1 MISAFANTWK
11 VPELRDRI
19 LFTLALIVIIR
30 LGVHITLP
38 GVDASVIKAWLDDLQ
53 KQDPTSPTGGV
64 TALLTVFSGGGLQQ
78 AGIFALGIM
87 PYISA
92 SIMVQLMTAVVP
104 KLSRLAREDG
114 GRQKIV
120 QYTRYITIGIAIVQ
134 GFFVA
139 KSLTAPGNIP
149 YMAGIERFGELVP
162 DPSVGWMLLTVV
174 TIVAGTV
181 LLMWIGDQITEKGI
195 GNGTSIIITVNI
207 ISALPGALIQ
217 AWNYFVTGDG
227 VSKYNAIMMVVM
239 IALLLIVIAA
249 TIAIT
254 QAQRRIAVQYAKRV
268 VGRKQFGGQT
278 QYLPLKVNYSGVM
291 PIIFASAV
299 LSLPPMMLQW
309 FFAGQGWSTKL
320 YGELVGGGTWY
331 YVLGGIG
338 IFLFSYFWV
347 AMMFQ
352 PSQIAED
359 LKRNGGY
366 IPGVRPGKPTA
377 DFLDFT
383 MTRLTFAG
391 AVFLT
396 LLFVLPVAVGALVKL
411 PPGSLVLQFFGGTS
425 LLIMVG
431 VVLDIMRQV
440 ETQLLQRHYDGF
452 LRKGKLKG
460 RYDRLKQGSNAAPR
474 TVIVYLWTIVA
485 LLIVLAITAYVYN
498 RANQPAKTTPPSEQ
512 VEKSDAQ
519 PSDASQEQSKSSDV
533 KTSDAAAPATE
544 TASEAQATDEGNASA
559 NGSQEQQSAPPD
571 ESQPAPTE
579 PAPKSQGSGE

>member
-11 VPELRDRI
+11 IPELRDRI

-38 GVDASVIKAWLDDLQ
+38 GVDGTVIKAWLDSLQ
-53 KQDPTSPTGGV
+53 KQDPASPTGGV

-78 AGIFALGIM
+78 AGILALGIM

-114 GRQKIV
+114 GRQKIN
-120 QYTRYITIGIAIVQ
+120 QYTRYITIGIALVQ

-139 KSLTAPGNIP
+139 KSLTNPENMP
-149 YMAGIERFGELVP
+149 YMHGITQGGTRVLVP
-162 DPSVGWMLLTVV
+162 DPSALWMVTTVI
-174 TIVAGTV
+174 TIVAGCV
-181 LLMWIGDQITEKGI
+181 LLLWIADQITDRGI
-195 GNGTSIIITVNI
+195 GNGSSIIITVNI
-207 ISALPGALIQ
+207 ISSLPGALIQ
-217 AWNYFVTGDG
+217 AWKYFVSGDG
-227 VSKYNAIMMVVM
+227 GPFRAIMMVVM
-239 IALLLIVIAA
+239 IALLLVVIAA
-249 TIAIT
+249 TISIT

-278 QYLPLKVNYSGVM
+278 QYLPLKVNYAGVM
-291 PIIFASAV
+291 PIIFATAV
-299 LSLPPMMLQW
+299 LSLPPMMLNW
-309 FFAGQGWSTKL
+309 FFPGQGWATKI
-320 YGELVGGGTWY
+320 YGELTSGGTWY

-391 AVFLT
+391 AIFLT
-396 LLFVLPVAVGALVKL
+396 VLFILPVLTGKAVNL

-431 VVLDIMRQV
+431 VVLDVMRQV
-440 ETQLLQRHYDGF
+440 ETQLLQKHYDGF

-460 RYDRLKQGSNAAPR
+460 RYDRLNQGGNAAPR
-474 TVIVYLWTIVA
+474 TAIVYLWTVIA
-485 LLIVLAITAYVYN
+485 ILIVIGITAYIYN
-498 RANQPAKTTPPSEQ
+498 SLH
-512 VEKSDAQ
+512 
-519 PSDASQEQSKSSDV
+519 
-533 KTSDAAAPATE
+533 
-544 TASEAQATDEGNASA
+544 
-559 NGSQEQQSAPPD
+559 
-571 ESQPAPTE
+571 
-579 PAPKSQGSGE
+579 

>member
-1 MISAFANTWK
+1 MISAFANTWRI
-11 VPELRDRI
+11 PELRDRI
-19 LFTLALIVIIR
+19 LFTLALIIIIR

-38 GVDASVIKAWLDDLQ
+38 GVDATVIKDWLDDLQ
-53 KQDPTSPTGGV
+53 QSDPKSPTGGI

-114 GRQKIV
+114 GRQKIT
-120 QYTRYITIGIAIVQ
+120 QYTRYITIAIAVVQ

-139 KSLTAPGNIP
+139 KSLQNPGNIP
-149 YMAGIERFGELVP
+149 YMSGIERFGTLVP
-162 DPSVGWMLLTVV
+162 DASATWMLMTVI

-217 AWNYFVTGDG
+217 AWKYFVTDDA
-227 VSKYNAIMMVVM
+227 SSFKAIMMVVM
-239 IALLLIVIAA
+239 IALLLVVIAA
-249 TIAIT
+249 TVSIT

-278 QYLPLKVNYSGVM
+278 QYLPLKVNYAGVM

-309 FFAGQGWSTKL
+309 FFPGQPWATKI
-320 YGELVGGGTWY
+320 YGQLMGGGTWY
-331 YVLGGIG
+331 YVLGGAG

-391 AVFLT
+391 AIFLSA
-396 LLFVLPVAVGALVKL
+396 LFVLPVAVGAVVGL

-431 VVLDIMRQV
+431 VVLDVMRQV
-440 ETQLLQRHYDGF
+440 ETQLLQKHYDGF

-460 RYDRLKQGSNAAPR
+460 RYDRLSQGHKAAPR
-474 TVIVYLWTIVA
+474 TAIIYLWTVIAV
-485 LLIVLAITAYVYN
+485 LIVLGITAYIYN
-498 RANQPAKTTPPSEQ
+498 RTH
-512 VEKSDAQ
+512 
-519 PSDASQEQSKSSDV
+519 
-533 KTSDAAAPATE
+533 
-544 TASEAQATDEGNASA
+544 
-559 NGSQEQQSAPPD
+559 
-571 ESQPAPTE
+571 
-579 PAPKSQGSGE
+579 

>member
-11 VPELRDRI
+11 IPELRDRI

-30 LGVHITLP
+30 LGVHLTLP
-38 GVDASVIKAWLDDLQ
+38 GVDATVIKAWMDSL
-53 KQDPTSPTGGV
+53 KNQDPSSGGGIS
-64 TALLTVFSGGGLQQ
+64 ALLTVFSGGGLQQ

-92 SIMVQLMTAVVP
+92 SIMVQLLTAVVP

-114 GRQKIV
+114 GRQKIT
-120 QYTRYITIGIAIVQ
+120 QYTRYITIAIAVVQ
-134 GFFVA
+134 GIFVT
-139 KSLTAPGNIP
+139 KSLTNPQSIP
-149 YMAGIERFGELVP
+149 YMSGIEKFGNLVP
-162 DPSVGWMLLTVV
+162 DPSATWMILTVI

-217 AWNYFVTGDG
+217 AWKYFTSGETPFR
-227 VSKYNAIMMVVM
+227 AIMMVLM
-239 IALLLIVIAA
+239 IVLLLVVIAG

-278 QYLPLKVNYSGVM
+278 QYLPLKVNYAGVM
-291 PIIFASAV
+291 PVIFATAV
-299 LSLPPMMLQW
+299 LSIIPITLGLIPSIASRGWVVKLN
-309 FFAGQGWSTKL
+309 GQMQ
-320 YGELVGGGTWY
+320 GGTAY
-331 YVLGGIG
+331 YILGGVG

-391 AVFLT
+391 AIFLAI
-396 LLFVLPVAVGALVKL
+396 LFVLPVVTGHVVGL
-411 PPGSLVLQFFGGTS
+411 PPNSLVLQFFGGTS

-431 VVLDIMRQV
+431 VVLDVMRQV
-440 ETQLLQRHYDGF
+440 ETQLLQKHYDGF
-452 LRKGKLKG
+452 LRKGKMKG
-460 RYDRLKQGSNAAPR
+460 RYDRLGQPSGAAPR
-474 TVIVYLWTIVA
+474 TAIIYLWVVIA
-485 LLIVLAITAYVYN
+485 ILIVIGITAYTYN
-498 RANQPAKTTPPSEQ
+498 SLH
-512 VEKSDAQ
+512 
-519 PSDASQEQSKSSDV
+519 
-533 KTSDAAAPATE
+533 
-544 TASEAQATDEGNASA
+544 
-559 NGSQEQQSAPPD
+559 
-571 ESQPAPTE
+571 
-579 PAPKSQGSGE
+579 

>member
-1 MISAFANTWK
+1 MISAFTNTWK
-11 VPELRDRI
+11 IPELRDRI

-38 GVDASVIKAWLDDLQ
+38 GVDGAVIKKWLDSQ
-53 KQDPTSPTGGV
+53 TNDPATGGGIS
-64 TALLTVFSGGGLQQ
+64 ALLTVFSGGGLQQ

-114 GRQKIV
+114 GRQKIT
-120 QYTRYITIGIAIVQ
+120 QYTRFITILIAVVQ

-139 KSLTAPGNIP
+139 KSLTSPGNIP
-149 YMAGIERFGELVP
+149 YMQGIEQFGNLVP
-162 DPSVGWMLLTVV
+162 NPSLIWIVMTVL

-207 ISALPGALIQ
+207 ISALPGALMQ
-217 AWNYFVTGDG
+217 AWNFFVNGDKG
-227 VSKYNAIMMVVM
+227 PFNSIMMVVM
-239 IALLLIVIAA
+239 IALLLVVIAA

-278 QYLPLKVNYSGVM
+278 QYLPLKVNYAGVM

-299 LSLPPMMLQW
+299 LSLPPLMLQW
-309 FFAGQGWSTKL
+309 IPGVAGQPWAMKL
-320 YGELVGGGTWY
+320 YSQLSGGGIMFY
-331 YVLGGIG
+331 ILGGVG

-391 AVFLT
+391 ALFMVGV
-396 LLFVLPVAVGALVKL
+396 FVLPVLTGKLVGLA
-411 PPGSLVLQFFGGTS
+411 PGTLILQFFGGTS
-425 LLIMVG
+425 LLILVG
-431 VVLDIMRQV
+431 VVLDVMRQV
-440 ETQLLQRHYDGF
+440 ETQLLQKHYDGF

-460 RYDRLKQGSNAAPR
+460 RYDRLSQTSGAAPR
-474 TVIVYLWTIVA
+474 SVILYLWIVMA
-485 LLIVLAITAYVYN
+485 ILIVVGVTVFVYN
-498 RANQPAKTTPPSEQ
+498 K
-512 VEKSDAQ
+512 
-519 PSDASQEQSKSSDV
+519 
-533 KTSDAAAPATE
+533 
-544 TASEAQATDEGNASA
+544 
-559 NGSQEQQSAPPD
+559 
-571 ESQPAPTE
+571 
-579 PAPKSQGSGE
+579 